1 VIEKSQFKNPEQKKA
16 ARIDYLENLAKWH
29 LYSLELLA
37 SLGELHHSASQNG
50 GPDKI
55 FKIAAEHLFKI
66 IEFDAV
72 AFYLVDE
79 PDADFIPKY
88 VSPEDT
94 KQTLK
99 KEVDRRI
106 DDGSFAW
113 AVNQNRPVVIKST
126 DGNQNLILHVLST
139 KRRVRG
145 MFAGLTQAAA
155 PRLEET
161 IQYTLSIILQNTAN
175 ALESMALYNLF
186 QETNSH
192 LESKIRERT
201 TDLEDHMVK
210 MKEEIAYRKLAE
222 ESLWVARQEVESSLK
237 AKTDLLTQFSY
248 EMKTPINSILDY
260 GEMIRPEI
268 ELLGQT
274 SLVESFENMQ
284 TTGRHLLKLIEGMQN
299 SAQKN
304 WQPLSPLP
312 QTFKVSEVL
321 EGILATLIP
330 MARKNN
336 NEMELKRGPELG
348 LMISDES
355 RVRQILLNIIGNA
368 CKFTENGKVII
379 ETRVENVAG
388 EKWICFE
395 ISDTGVGMDIDKAQN
410 LFQEGKVVQ
419 PQSTPF
425 DGTGMGLPFS
435 KRLCAMLGGSIKVK
449 SEVNKGSVFSVR
461 LPMDIQSFIARQ
473 RRDSIR
479 PEFKISSSTN
489 QVFPSSIEEED
500 PSLKFSSPA
509 GEDTDESLIK
519 KSICVVDENS
529 NSSNILCRILKGQ
542 GWSTRP
548 LGLSISALE
557 KLDSEIPDI
566 IIICMGVS
574 GDQGFQLIAEL
585 GKRESMKSIP
595 LLIFSARELDDDEKD
610 RVEGRVQGIMYK
622 GNCTRQEL
630 VDQIKI
636 LLRNKSL
643 E

>member
-1 VIEKSQFKNPEQKKA
+1 MVEKSPFKNPEQKKS
-16 ARIDYLENLAKWH
+16 ARIEYLENLAKWH

-55 FKIAAEHLFKI
+55 FKIATEHLLKI

-72 AFYLVDE
+72 AFYMVDE
-79 PDADFIPKY
+79 PDADFIIKY
-88 VSPEDT
+88 ISPEDT
-94 KQTLK
+94 RQIIQKN
-99 KEVDRRI
+99 VDHRI

-126 DGNQNLILHVLST
+126 EGNQNLILHVLST

-145 MFAGLTQAAA
+145 MFAGLIKVTA

-161 IQYTLSIILQNTAN
+161 IQYTLSIIMQNTAN

-237 AKTDLLTQFSY
+237 AKTDLLTQFSF
-248 EMKTPINSILDY
+248 ELKTPINSILDY
-260 GEMIRPEI
+260 GEMIRSEI
-268 ELLGQT
+268 EKLGQAP
-274 SLVESFENMQ
+274 LVESFENMQ
-284 TTGRHLLKLIEGMQN
+284 TTGRHLLKLIEGMQ
-299 SAQKN
+299 SLAQNN
-304 WQPLSPLP
+304 WQALGP
-312 QTFKVSEVL
+312 QPQALKVSEVL

-336 NEMELKRGPELG
+336 NVMVLKQGPDLG
-348 LMISDES
+348 SMISDES
-355 RVRQILLNIIGNA
+355 RLRQILLNIIGNA
-368 CKFTENGKVII
+368 CKFTENGKIII
-379 ETRVENVAG
+379 ETAIDNVAG
-388 EKWICFE
+388 EEWICFV
-395 ISDTGVGMDIDKAQN
+395 ISDTGIGMDPEKARN
-410 LFQEGKVVQ
+410 LFRKGIQS
-419 PQSTPF
+419 QSTPF

-435 KRLCAMLGGSIKVK
+435 KRLCAMLGGNIQVK

-461 LPMDIQSFIARQ
+461 LPRDIQSFIARQ
-473 RRDSIR
+473 RRNSVK
-479 PEFKISSSTN
+479 PEFKTPPSTY
-489 QVFPSSIEEED
+489 QVLPGFIEEKD
-500 PSLKFSSPA
+500 QSLKVSSPA
-509 GEDTDESLIK
+509 GEEVDEKLK
-519 KSICVVDENS
+519 KKEICVVDENLD
-529 NSSNILCRILKGQ
+529 NSNILCQILKGQ
-542 GWSTRP
+542 GWSARP
-548 LGLSISALE
+548 LGLSRLTLE

-566 IIICMGVS
+566 IIICLGVS

-585 GKRESMKSIP
+585 GKLESMKSIP
-595 LLIFSARELDDDEKD
+595 LLIFSARELGDDEKGML
-610 RVEGRVQGIMYK
+610 EGRVQGIIQK
-622 GNCTRQEL
+622 GNCTRQDL

-643 E
+643 N

>member
-1 VIEKSQFKNPEQKKA
+1 MVEKSPFKNPEQKKS
-16 ARIDYLENLAKWH
+16 ARIEYLENLAKWH

-55 FKIAAEHLFKI
+55 FKIATEHLLKI

-79 PDADFIPKY
+79 PDADFIIKY
-88 VSPEDT
+88 ISPEDT
-94 KQTLK
+94 RQIIQKN
-99 KEVDRRI
+99 VDHRI

-126 DGNQNLILHVLST
+126 EGNQNLILHVLST

-145 MFAGLTQAAA
+145 MFAGLIKVTA

-161 IQYTLSIILQNTAN
+161 IQYTLSIIMQNTAN

-192 LESKIRERT
+192 LESKIRVHT
-201 TDLEDHMVK
+201 KDLEDHMVK

-237 AKTDLLTQFSY
+237 AKTDLLTQFSF
-248 EMKTPINSILDY
+248 ELKTPINSILDY
-260 GEMIRPEI
+260 GEMIRFEI
-268 ELLGQT
+268 EKLGQT
-274 SLVESFENMQ
+274 PLVESFENMQ
-284 TTGRHLLKLIEGMQN
+284 TTGKHLLKLIEGMQ
-299 SAQKN
+299 SLAQNN
-304 WQPLSPLP
+304 WQALGP
-312 QTFKVSEVL
+312 QPQALKVSEVL

-336 NEMELKRGPELG
+336 NVMVLKQGPDLG
-348 LMISDES
+348 SMISDES
-355 RVRQILLNIIGNA
+355 RLRQILLNIIGNA
-368 CKFTENGKVII
+368 CKFTENGKIII
-379 ETRVENVAG
+379 ETAIDNVAG
-388 EKWICFE
+388 EEWICFV
-395 ISDTGVGMDIDKAQN
+395 ISDTGIGMDPEKARN
-410 LFQEGKVVQ
+410 LFRKGIQS
-419 PQSTPF
+419 QSTPF

-435 KRLCAMLGGSIKVK
+435 KRLCAMLGGNIQVK

-461 LPMDIQSFIARQ
+461 LPRDIQSFIARQ
-473 RRDSIR
+473 RRNSVK
-479 PEFKISSSTN
+479 PEFKTPPSTY
-489 QVFPSSIEEED
+489 QVLPGFIEEKD
-500 PSLKFSSPA
+500 QSLKVSSPA
-509 GEDTDESLIK
+509 GEEVDEKLK
-519 KSICVVDENS
+519 KKEICVVDENLD
-529 NSSNILCRILKGQ
+529 NSNILCQILKGQ
-542 GWSTRP
+542 GWSARP
-548 LGLSISALE
+548 LGLSRLTLE

-566 IIICMGVS
+566 IIICLGVS

-585 GKRESMKSIP
+585 GKLESMKSIP
-595 LLIFSARELDDDEKD
+595 LLIFSARELGDDEKGML
-610 RVEGRVQGIMYK
+610 EGRVQGIIQK
-622 GNCTRQEL
+622 GNCTRQDL

-643 E
+643 N